1 MSQTPITGAFDR
13 TERTG
18 SPALVLIFAVVFVS
32 AALASAFLP
41 PEQGGRVTIALLAV
55 LAVVGVI
62 ALFAYAVG
70 FLRIAG
76 RSARD
81 GVWNGG
87 LLMMTS

>member
-1 MSQTPITGAFDR
+1 MSQTPMTGAFDR

-55 LAVVGVI
+55 LAVVLVLLELAVLDRDFLAQHNKDILEEQVI
-62 ALFAYAVG
+62 
-70 FLRIAG
+70 
-76 RSARD
+76 
-81 GVWNGG
+81 
-87 LLMMTS
+87 LLT